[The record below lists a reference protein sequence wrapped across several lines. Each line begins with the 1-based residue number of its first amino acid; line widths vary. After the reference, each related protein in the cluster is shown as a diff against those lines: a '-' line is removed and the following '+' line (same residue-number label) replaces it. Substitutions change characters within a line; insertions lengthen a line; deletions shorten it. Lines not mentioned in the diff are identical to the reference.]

1 MSFAAVTSKEL
12 WEALEDAGKSK
23 PKAIPAGKRC
33 RKTQPATHEPPES
46 CSVPVPVQTTP
57 SKRGRKKRRC
67 TPEKGQ
73 GKKQEAQQD
82 REKDQRMQ
90 DRNQEVQD
98 TEKDQHMAD
107 RNQEAQD
114 TEKDQRTQD
123 RNQKAEDTEKD
134 QRTQDRNQK
143 AQVTEREEQQKQQPA
158 EVTESECEEDVA

>member
-82 REKDQRMQ
+82 REKGQRMQ

-98 TEKDQHMAD
+98 TEKDQRMAD
-107 RNQEAQD
+107 RNQRGTGHREGSAHAGQESKGRGRREGSAHAGQESKGTGHREGRTAEA
-114 TEKDQRTQD
+114 TTGRSH
-123 RNQKAEDTEKD
+123 R
-134 QRTQDRNQK
+134 
-143 AQVTEREEQQKQQPA
+143 ERM
-158 EVTESECEEDVA
+158 